1 MSIKV
6 TIITVVKNDEK
17 FILRTLNSIEKQNY
31 NNIEHIIIDG
41 KSTDHTLSK
50 IKSFKKKNQ
59 IIISEQDLGIYD
71 AMNKGIKL
79 ASGDIIAFCNSG
91 DLIKKRGISLIVNYF
106 KKNKDLDFLF
116 AGVWRFYK
124 GSKIKKN
131 TFSPKRIHYNFD
143 CYTAHSTGFYIK
155 KTSQN
160 KLGFYNLDFKCSA
173 DYDLFYRMIV
183 KMKMTGLCTKKNEI
197 VGLVKSGGFSSKFT
211 YLDHLIEE
219 TRIRIHNKQN
229 IIWVIL
235 IFLIHYFKNLKK
247 IF

>member
-59 IIISEQDLGIYD
+59 IIISEPDLGIYD

-106 KKNKDLDFLF
+106 
-116 AGVWRFYK
+116 
-124 GSKIKKN
+124 
-131 TFSPKRIHYNFD
+131 
-143 CYTAHSTGFYIK
+143 
-155 KTSQN
+155 
-160 KLGFYNLDFKCSA
+160 
-173 DYDLFYRMIV
+173 
-183 KMKMTGLCTKKNEI
+183 E
-197 VGLVKSGGFSSKFT
+197 
-211 YLDHLIEE
+211 
-219 TRIRIHNKQN
+219 
-229 IIWVIL
+229 
-235 IFLIHYFKNLKK
+235 
-247 IF
+247 

>member
-41 KSTDHTLSK
+41 KSTDHTFSK

-59 IIISEQDLGIYD
+59 IIISEPDLGIYD

-91 DLIKKRGISLIVNYF
+91 DLIKKRGIALIVNYF
-106 KKNKDLDFLF
+106 EENKDLDFLF

-219 TRIRIHNKQN
+219 TRIRIHNQQN

>member
-1 MSIKV
+1 MKI
-6 TIITVVKNDEK
+6 TIITCSS
-17 FILRTLNSIEKQNY
+17 NSSATISWALESVAIQTY
-31 NNIEHIIIDG
+31 SDIEHIIIDG

-50 IKSFKKKNQ
+50 IKNFTKKNQ
-59 IIISEQDLGIYD
+59 IIISESDLGIYD

-106 KKNKDLDFLF
+106 EENKDLDFLF

-143 CYTAHSTGFYIK
+143 CYTAHSAGFYIK

-183 KMKMTGLCTKKNEI
+183 KMKMTGLCTKKNES

-219 TRIRIHNKQN
+219 TRIRIHNQQN